1 MSLLAPDTTLRY
13 LNLVSRLYDNPS
25 SLPALIRLIYIG
37 SIQPNL
43 YFLDRL
49 NSSLYP
55 LLSLFGQ
62 TSLPRQV

>member
-49 NSSLYP
+49 SSSLYP

-62 TSLPRQV
+62 TSLSRQV